1 MAFDWYFHTI
11 SVETSIDLQPFSC
24 QSFNEVHFPPDDWSL
39 CRNFHAC
46 LKTMKG
52 FFSFFFFLSGFFF
65 VLCNNAIANRF
76 SWKWEISKLKKHTE
90 ETAPVRANEII
101 FSCLLDLRSFSTFNS
116 SLLEK
121 DGPFFQYI
129 VKSTFFARSFLEVL
143 DYQRT
148 CLQVMHQK
156 NGPHFSW
163 YTLLRVSSTEPEHHK
178 SFDRECRALPPL

>member
-1 MAFDWYFHTI
+1 MGNFKIEKAYR
-11 SVETSIDLQPFSC
+11 
-24 QSFNEVHFPPDDWSL
+24 
-39 CRNFHAC
+39 RN
-46 LKTMKG
+46 
-52 FFSFFFFLSGFFF
+52 
-65 VLCNNAIANRF
+65 I
-76 SWKWEISKLKKHTE
+76 TE
-90 ETAPVRANEII
+90 EDHLSSPLRANEII

-163 YTLLRVSSTEPEHHK
+163 YTLLRVSSTATGPEHHK
-178 SFDRECRALPPL
+178 SFDRECRALPPP